1 MTSPADIPGTL
12 EHLCDVLA
20 DRFDTEVANSVW
32 RFALNAQLEYSELE
46 MALSADDL
54 IDGVSYSHLE
64 YGDELAKFII
74 GYFGGSGTAIV
85 PWKDEYK
92 LSEGL

>member
-1 MTSPADIPGTL
+1 MTSPAENPGTL
-12 EHLCDVLA
+12 EHLCAALA
-20 DRFDTEVANSVW
+20 ERFDTEVANSVW
-32 RFALNAQLEYSELE
+32 RFVVNAQLEYSELE
-46 MALSADDL
+46 MALSAEDL
-54 IDGVSYSHLE
+54 IDGVSYSHSE
-64 YGDELAKFII
+64 YGDELSKFII